1 MRYYSALK
9 EYELSSHKKTQR
21 KLKHILVSGKANLKG
36 LQTTWFNLK
45 RQNYEN
51 NEKDQWLPEVEE
63 EGEDEQAGSGGIL
76 G

>member
-1 MRYYSALK
+1 MVHLDHEYYSALK
-9 EYELSSHKKTQR
+9 ENELSSVKKTRR

-36 LQTTWFNLK
+36 LQTMWFQLE

-63 EGEDEQAGSGGIL
+63 EAEDE
-76 G
+76 